1 MLTNA
6 LAGQKSR
13 HHADLNFGFA
23 ELRRADGVDGSAEVS
38 VEVVAD
44 VAEERAVGNLKR
56 RAKLFN

>member
-13 HHADLNFGFA
+13 RHANLNFGFA

-56 RAKLFN
+56 RARLFN